1 MKPNQYRTLAAVV
14 LVVMPTVG
22 FGQSDV
28 RETLMRVS
36 RAARNL
42 SYDGKFVYQ
51 RGTQLDAVRIV
62 HRVDGEKVRERLV
75 SLTGAPREVI
85 RDDNVITCYLPDE
98 NSVLVEHRKASAKSF
113 PSILPEKLPDI
124 ESNYIVEF
132 GKPDRI
138 AGREAQTVIIRPRDN
153 LRYGY
158 RLWADRESGLL
169 LKTDLMDRRGTVLEQ
184 FMFTQIE
191 IGSEIADSA
200 LMPEI
205 AGNNL
210 VWHREDVKS
219 GPAPAAK
226 QHWIVDTVPKG
237 FMLTSEIAR
246 IVPVGGRHV
255 QHLVYSD
262 GLAAVSIFIEKLDK
276 GAEPLVKG
284 ASRMGAVHAFGRM
297 IGDHHITVVGEVP
310 AGTVALFGG
319 AITARK

>member
-1 MKPNQYRTLAAVV
+1 MKPNRYGTLAAVV
-14 LVVMPTVG
+14 LVVAPTVV

-28 RETLMRVS
+28 RETLMRIS

-75 SLTGAPREVI
+75 SLSGSPREVI

-113 PSILPEKLPDI
+113 PSLLPEKLPDI
-124 ESNYIVEF
+124 ESNYVVEF

-138 AGREAQTVIIRPRDN
+138 AGRDTQTVIIRPRDN

-158 RLWADRESGLL
+158 RLWADRETGLL
-169 LKTDLMDRRGTVLEQ
+169 LKTDLMDRRGAVLEQ
-184 FMFTQIE
+184 FMFTQVE
-191 IGSEIADSA
+191 IGSQIADTD
-200 LMPEI
+200 LEPEI
-205 AGNNL
+205 SGNNL
-210 VWHREDVKS
+210 VWHREDVRT
-219 GPAPAAK
+219 GPVVAKK
-226 QHWIVDTVPKG
+226 QHWVVNAVPKG

-246 IVPVGGRHV
+246 IVPIGGRHV

-276 GAEPLVKG
+276 GAEPAVKG

-297 IGDHHITVVGEVP
+297 VGDHHITVVGEVP